1 MIANPHTWLFEPGLW
16 LAHGTFSDSVG
27 GRLDASGSS
36 EIRHE
41 RRRWLSMGRL
51 EVAGEPALV
60 LENRCELEPPA
71 NFLLP
76 LPWKA
81 DNPSLGR
88 LRGRFI
94 VVEEAILSAFA
105 TDDGTFGGSETMV
118 RVDRDSYES
127 MGYLA
132 TAEERVVSRWRM
144 RLTRVG

>member
-1 MIANPHTWLFEPGLW
+1 MSGNPHSFLFKPGLW
-16 LAHGTFSDSVG
+16 LAEGSFSDG
-27 GRLDASGSS
+27 GGRRLDARGSS

-41 RRRWLSMGRL
+41 KRRWLNIGRL
-51 EVAGEPALV
+51 EVAGETALV
-60 LENRCELEPPA
+60 FENRCEIEPPSSFLEPVT
-71 NFLLP
+71 
-76 LPWKA
+76 WKA

-105 TDDGTFGGSETMV
+105 TDDGTFGGSETML

-132 TAEERVVSRWRM
+132 TAEETVVSRWRL